1 MINVH
6 GEPVEFKHFN
16 DGTLRLNAT
25 PIYSFD
31 GVIDI
36 TWLYDNDE
44 EMTQLYFLV
53 NHFRQSYQSPRIIL
67 NLAYIPNARMDRVK
81 SEKECFTLKYFCQ
94 FINDLNFEKVIVFD
108 PHSNVATA
116 LLDRVEIHGPYW
128 CIHSL
133 LNTYPSAT
141 LAFVDEGG
149 YKRYKDMIDD
159 HYFIFGVKDRDWS
172 SQNIKSMQILGAK
185 HMIAGHDILIVDDI
199 VSRGSS
205 LYLLAKQLK
214 EMGAENIYAWISH
227 CEDTVLQPHINGQS
241 LLDVPNLITKI
252 YTTNSIYRANNPK
265 IEVVK
270 EFRQEKIMSLFK
282 KKSTPALHLLLSEE
296 LSRAKTKEQHH
307 FYYAL
312 YDNERDLAQKWCNKN
327 KVYMEVDHQT
337 NGNIFYKFIF

>member
-1 MINVH
+1 MISVH

-31 GVIDI
+31 GIIDI

-159 HYFIFGVKDRDWS
+159 HYFIFGVKDREWS

-185 HMIAGHDILIVDDI
+185 HMIAGYDILIVDDI

-241 LLDVPNLITKI
+241 LLDIPNLITKI

-265 IEVVK
+265 IEIVK
-270 EFRQEKIMSLFK
+270 EFR
-282 KKSTPALHLLLSEE
+282 
-296 LSRAKTKEQHH
+296 
-307 FYYAL
+307 
-312 YDNERDLAQKWCNKN
+312 
-327 KVYMEVDHQT
+327 
-337 NGNIFYKFIF
+337 